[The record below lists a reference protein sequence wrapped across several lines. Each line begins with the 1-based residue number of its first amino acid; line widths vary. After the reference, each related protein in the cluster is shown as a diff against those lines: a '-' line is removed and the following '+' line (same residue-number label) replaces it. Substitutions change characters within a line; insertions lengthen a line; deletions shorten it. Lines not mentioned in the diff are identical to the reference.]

1 MTTRAQKILRRTLV
15 GGALA
20 GGLTLLLTFS
30 VDAGGEPRVALVG
43 AIIALLAVAGSW
55 EAVRMGPTPP
65 VAPLPLMGAALLG
78 CFAAQDWSGLVEP
91 LGGLGPALRSLVL
104 VAPLAIVL
112 SARAGAAGIRA
123 NLVRAVWITPPLM
136 AVLEVFA
143 TGGREALIVLILLSK
158 IGDIAGYYVGSAIG
172 KRHPF
177 PRLSPGKTVA
187 GCVGSLVAGV
197 LAGLACAGGGLLEG
211 LLPAAVLGGV
221 LNVAAQAGDLLESWF
236 KRTGGVKDS
245 GVVFG
250 PSGGVL
256 DVVDSL
262 LLTGPAYLAVAPLL
276 FS

>member
-1 MTTRAQKILRRTLV
+1 
-15 GGALA
+15 
-20 GGLTLLLTFS
+20 
-30 VDAGGEPRVALVG
+30 
-43 AIIALLAVAGSW
+43 
-55 EAVRMGPTPP
+55 
-65 VAPLPLMGAALLG
+65 
-78 CFAAQDWSGLVEP
+78 
-91 LGGLGPALRSLVL
+91 
-104 VAPLAIVL
+104 
-112 SARAGAAGIRA
+112 
-123 NLVRAVWITPPLM
+123 M

-187 GCVGSLVAGV
+187 GCVGSLIAGILAGV
-197 LAGLACAGGGLLEG
+197 ACASGGLLEG

-245 GVVFG
+245 GTVFG

>member
-20 GGLTLLLTFS
+20 GGLALLLTFS
-30 VDAGGEPRVALVG
+30 VDAEGEPRVALVG
-43 AIIALLAVAGSW
+43 GILALLALAGSW
-55 EAVRMGPTPP
+55 EAVRMGPRPP
-65 VAPLPLMGAALLG
+65 VRALPLMGAALAG
-78 CFAAQDWSGLVEP
+78 CFVAQGWSWTGWFH
-91 LGGLGPALRSLVL
+91 LGPALRSLV
-104 VAPLAIVL
+104 VAAPLAALL
-112 SARAGAAGIRA
+112 SAGAGAAGVRA

-158 IGDIAGYYVGSAIG
+158 IGDIAGYYVGSALG

-187 GCVGSLVAGV
+187 GCVGSLIAGILAGV
-197 LAGLACAGGGLLEG
+197 ACASGGLLEG

-245 GVVFG
+245 GTVFG

>member
-20 GGLTLLLTFS
+20 GGLTLLLSFS
-30 VDAGGEPRVALVG
+30 VDAEGEPRVALVG
-43 AIIALLAVAGSW
+43 GILALLALAGSW
-55 EAVRMGPTPP
+55 EAVRMGPRPP
-65 VAPLPLMGAALLG
+65 VGALPLMGSALAG
-78 CFAAQDWSGLVEP
+78 CFVAQEWSWTGWFH
-91 LGGLGPALRSLVL
+91 LGPALRSLV
-104 VAPLAIVL
+104 VAAPLAALL
-112 SARAGAAGIRA
+112 SAGAGAAGVRA

-197 LAGLACAGGGLLEG
+197 LAGLACASGGLLEG

>member
-20 GGLTLLLTFS
+20 GGLALLLTFS
-30 VDAGGEPRVALVG
+30 VDAEGEPRVALVG
-43 AIIALLAVAGSW
+43 GILALLALAGSW
-55 EAVRMGPTPP
+55 EAVRMGPRPP
-65 VAPLPLMGAALLG
+65 VRALPLMGAALAG
-78 CFAAQDWSGLVEP
+78 CFVAQGWSWTGWFH
-91 LGGLGPALRSLVL
+91 LGPALRSLV
-104 VAPLAIVL
+104 VAAPLAALL
-112 SARAGAAGIRA
+112 SAGAGAAGVRA
-123 NLVRAVWITPPLM
+123 NLVRAVWIAPPLM

-158 IGDIAGYYVGSAIG
+158 IGDIAGYYVGSALG

-187 GCVGSLVAGV
+187 GCVGSLIAGILAGV
-197 LAGLACAGGGLLEG
+197 ACASGGLLEG

-245 GVVFG
+245 GTVFG